1 MTDHRHRARKP
12 PWWPEN
18 EPFPPPGGWSAWTGM
33 RRRFMRRMIV
43 GAVGLFVLLTAIGLV
58 LGALFGGGGWD
69 AGPDHRGGFFPF
81 GLVFVGAMAV
91 LFVLVARRIR
101 RSAGS
106 VGEVMEA
113 VGRVADGAFGA
124 PLAPGSSRHD
134 RQLAR
139 AFNRMA
145 ERLETD
151 ERRRRELL
159 ADLAHELRTPLSVIR
174 GNVEAMLDGLYPSD
188 AVHLRT
194 VLGETDV
201 LTRLLDD
208 LQTLSTAEAGA
219 LVLHTEPVDVKHLAE
234 DAVAA
239 FRVHADERG
248 IALRTSVDD
257 DIPRIDLDPVRMGE
271 VLANLLQNALRHTP
285 HGGTIDLSAR
295 RTALDGADAVQIDL
309 ADDGPG
315 IDPELVPHVFDR
327 FVRSSDSGGSGL
339 GLAIA
344 KSLVVSHGGTI
355 VANRRT
361 AGGTVIH
368 VVVPMKRAEN

>member
-1 MTDHRHRARKP
+1 
-12 PWWPEN
+12 
-18 EPFPPPGGWSAWTGM
+18 M

-43 GAVGLFVLLTAIGLV
+43 GALGLFVLLTSIGLV
-58 LGALFGGGGWD
+58 LGAVFGGRWD
-69 AGPDHRGGFFPF
+69 AGGDHEGGFFPF
-81 GLVFVGAMAV
+81 GLFFVSAMAV
-91 LFVLVARRIR
+91 LFVVIARRIR
-101 RSAGS
+101 RAAGS

-113 VGRVADGAFGA
+113 VGRVANGDLDARVEPRGVGD
-124 PLAPGSSRHD
+124 D

-145 ERLETD
+145 ERLQTD
-151 ERRRRELL
+151 ELRRRELL

-188 AVHLRT
+188 AMHLRT

-219 LVLHTEPVDVKHLAE
+219 LVLHTEPVDVTQLAE
-234 DAVAA
+234 DAVGA
-239 FRVHADERG
+239 FRVYADERD
-248 IALRTSVDD
+248 IALRAAVDEGM
-257 DIPRIDLDPVRMGE
+257 PRLDVDPVRMGE
-271 VLANLLQNALRHTP
+271 ILANLLQNALRHTP
-285 HGGTIDLSAR
+285 AGGTINVRAR
-295 RTALDGADAVQIDL
+295 RASLDGADAVQIDV

-315 IDPELVPHVFDR
+315 IDPELLPHVFDR

-344 KSLVVSHGGTI
+344 KSLVEAQGGTI
-355 VANRRT
+355 RATRPPV
-361 AGGTVIH
+361 GGTVVE
-368 VVVPMKRAEN
+368 VVLPTRPDRR